1 MDDLERWRDE
11 CPILARSVYQ
21 ISNSRGAMPRQT
33 ARNLADYADTW
44 ATRGVRGWQERWW
57 AMPAEVGNK
66 LARVIGAAPG
76 TVSMRET

>member
-1 MDDLERWRDE
+1 
-11 CPILARSVYQ
+11 
-21 ISNSRGAMPRQT
+21 MPRQT

-66 LARVIGAAPG
+66 LTRVIGAAPG
-76 TVSMRET
+76 TVSMHET